1 MDGIYLPRDKDTWT
15 FRKMSYKDDYGRNVV
30 ANMQFA
36 ARVRFLAERCL
47 LRQEDVPL
55 ARRVLMGSLRRSR
68 TTGKVAGKR
77 TLRRKKSSLGCA
89 ESP

>member
-55 ARRVLMGSLRRSR
+55 ARRVLMGSLRRM
-68 TTGKVAGKR
+68 TFGKW
-77 TLRRKKSSLGCA
+77 TLRRKRSSLGCA